1 MDTFGIY
8 GHKMQGDTS
17 LTAQMIQ
24 DRFDDLLSNS
34 KNQGQNKVKTRSN
47 LKNSKKKTST
57 NRMIKRLIEVLSLG
71 RVVSLDRLKRDP
83 HI

>member
-24 DRFDDLLSNS
+24 ERFNDLLSNS
-34 KNQGQNKVKTRSN
+34 KNQSQNKVNPQKQQKEN
-47 LKNSKKKTST
+47 LNKSH
-57 NRMIKRLIEVLSLG
+57 
-71 RVVSLDRLKRDP
+71 D
-83 HI
+83 

>member
-83 HI
+83 HN